1 MNIIKPLFRVSGMTL
16 ISRLLGFIRDILIA
30 ATFGA
35 GSIADAFFIALKFPN
50 IFRRIMAEGAL
61 NMSFIPIFSKKLSDK
76 KEADIFFSEIFNF
89 LFWSLLLIVSI
100 FEILMPALVYLLAPG
115 FLQDPKK
122 IDLVIDLARISF
134 PYLFFIS
141 LVTLLCGV
149 LNSLGKYLLAASM
162 PIFVNISMI
171 VTLLN
176 VQTIGM
182 QNSRAAALLLMTSFS
197 ISGIFQLAL
206 CIYGCKKHGFF
217 PKIKPPKISDNI
229 KKFMI
234 LSFPAIG
241 AGGII
246 QINILIGSIIA
257 SYEDKAVSYLYYADR
272 IYQLPLAMIG
282 ISLGIILLPE
292 LSREITQKNSKNID
306 LIQEKSLEI
315 SLLLAT
321 PAAFGLIFLSQEII
335 MVLFERAFFTY
346 TDTIATSRAL
356 VVFALGLPAFVC
368 IKILQV
374 MFFSREDTKSP
385 MIFAG
390 ISVLANIAISL
401 VLFQYL
407 GYLGIAIATTISSWL
422 NLFLLYR
429 ESAVKKYFIFNRRLL
444 NRVIKIII
452 ASMGMIIFL
461 FSIEK
466 SSLILKFSDGYIV
479 NFLILLSYIII
490 GIIFYGIICHLLKII
505 ELKSFFRY
513 MR

>member
-61 NMSFIPIFSKKLSDK
+61 NMSFIPMFSKKLSNK
-76 KEADIFFSEIFNF
+76 NEANIFFSEIFNF

-100 FEILMPALVYLLAPG
+100 FEILMPALVFILAPG

-122 IDLVIDLARISF
+122 IDLVVDLARISF

-171 VTLLN
+171 IALLH
-176 VQTIGM
+176 VQTTEI
-182 QNSRAAALLLMTSFS
+182 QNTRAAALLLMVSFL
-197 ISGIFQLAL
+197 ISGVLQLAL
-206 CIYGCKKHGFF
+206 CVYGCKKHDFF
-217 PKIKPPKISDNI
+217 PKVKLPKISDSI

-257 SYEDKAVSYLYYADR
+257 SFEDKAVSYLYYADR

-282 ISLGIILLPE
+282 ISMGIILLPE
-292 LSREITQKNSKNID
+292 LSKEIAQKNSKNID

-335 MVLFERAFFTY
+335 MVLFERAFFTN

-356 VVFALGLPAFVC
+356 IVFAMGLPAFVC
-368 IKILQV
+368 VKIFQV
-374 MFFSREDTKSP
+374 MFFSRENTRSP

-390 ISVLANIAISL
+390 FTVLTNIFISL
-401 VLFQYL
+401 ALFQYF
-407 GYLGIAIATTISSWL
+407 GYLGIAIATTISSWI
-422 NLFLLYR
+422 NLILLYR
-429 ESAVKKYFIFNRRLL
+429 ESAAKKYFIFNTRLL
-444 NRVIKIII
+444 NRIIKIII
-452 ASMGMIIFL
+452 ASTIMILILFL
-461 FSIEK
+461 IEK
-466 SSLILKFSDGYIV
+466 NSSILQFSEGYIV
-479 NFLILLSYIII
+479 NFLILLCYIII
-490 GIIFYGIICHLLKII
+490 GIIFYGIICQLLKII

>member
-50 IFRRIMAEGAL
+50 IFRRIMAEGSL
-61 NMSFIPIFSKKLSDK
+61 NMSFIPIFSRKLPYKD
-76 KEADIFFSEIFNF
+76 EANIFFREIFNF
-89 LFWSLLLIVSI
+89 LFWSLLFIVSI
-100 FEILMPALVYLLAPG
+100 FEILMPAVVYLIAPG

-141 LVTLLCGV
+141 LITLLCGV

-162 PIFVNISMI
+162 PTFVNISMI
-171 VTLLN
+171 IALLH
-176 VQTIGM
+176 VQTMEI
-182 QNSRAAALLLMTSFS
+182 QNTRAAALLLMVSFLL
-197 ISGIFQLAL
+197 SGILQLAV

-217 PKIKPPKISDNI
+217 PKIKLPKISDNI

-282 ISLGIILLPE
+282 ISMGIILLPE
-292 LSREITQKNSKNID
+292 LSREIAQKNSKNIN

-321 PAAFGLIFLSQEII
+321 PAAFGLIFLAQEII

-346 TDTIATSRAL
+346 VDTIATSSAL
-356 VVFALGLPAFVC
+356 IVFAMGLPAFVC
-368 IKILQV
+368 IKIFQV
-374 MFFSREDTKSP
+374 MFFSRENTRSP

-390 ISVLANIAISL
+390 ITVLANVIISL
-401 VLFQYL
+401 LLFKYL
-407 GYLGIAIATTISSWL
+407 GYLGIAIATTISSWI

-429 ESAVKKYFIFNRRLL
+429 ESAAKKYFIINRRLL
-444 NRVIKIII
+444 NRIIKIIT
-452 ASMGMIIFL
+452 ASIGMTFILFL
-461 FSIEK
+461 IQK
-466 SSLILKFSDGYIV
+466 SSSILEFSEGYIV
-479 NFLILLSYIII
+479 NFLILLCYVIF

-505 ELKSFFRY
+505 KLKSFFRY

>member
-1 MNIIKPLFRVSGMTL
+1 MTL

-61 NMSFIPIFSKKLSDK
+61 NMSFIPMFSKKLSNK
-76 KEADIFFSEIFNF
+76 NEANIFFSEIFNF

-100 FEILMPALVYLLAPG
+100 FEILMPALVFILAPG

-122 IDLVIDLARISF
+122 IDLVVDLARISF

-171 VTLLN
+171 IALFH
-176 VQTIGM
+176 VQTMEI
-182 QNSRAAALLLMTSFS
+182 QNTRAAALLLMVSFL
-197 ISGIFQLAL
+197 ISGVLQLAL
-206 CIYGCKKHGFF
+206 CVYGCKKHDFF
-217 PKIKPPKISDNI
+217 PKVKLPKISDSI

-257 SYEDKAVSYLYYADR
+257 SFEDKAVSYLYYADR

-282 ISLGIILLPE
+282 ISMGIILLPE
-292 LSREITQKNSKNID
+292 LSKEIAQKNSKNIN

-321 PAAFGLIFLSQEII
+321 PAAFGLIFLSQEN
-335 MVLFERAFFTY
+335 
-346 TDTIATSRAL
+346 
-356 VVFALGLPAFVC
+356 C
-368 IKILQV
+368 IDNYLN
-374 MFFSREDTKSP
+374 
-385 MIFAG
+385 
-390 ISVLANIAISL
+390 NI
-401 VLFQYL
+401 
-407 GYLGIAIATTISSWL
+407 
-422 NLFLLYR
+422 
-429 ESAVKKYFIFNRRLL
+429 
-444 NRVIKIII
+444 
-452 ASMGMIIFL
+452 
-461 FSIEK
+461 
-466 SSLILKFSDGYIV
+466 ILKK
-479 NFLILLSYIII
+479 FLSA
-490 GIIFYGIICHLLKII
+490 FYFQNLN
-505 ELKSFFRY
+505 
-513 MR
+513 